1 MGDDSDD
8 GSSSTGANV
17 AITRRTSDGRVS
29 GPFAAAVSD
38 IGDVEMDDDEER
50 EYITTDIG
58 SMIAELEGATAAADA
73 AGGRADEGGA
83 DFGGGG
89 DPATRGRARLQRRQ
103 TAEKISTESLLRELD
118 EGDEGVHE
126 VSHF

>member
-1 MGDDSDD
+1 
-8 GSSSTGANV
+8 
-17 AITRRTSDGRVS
+17 
-29 GPFAAAVSD
+29 
-38 IGDVEMDDDEER
+38 
-50 EYITTDIG
+50 
-58 SMIAELEGATAAADA
+58 
-73 AGGRADEGGA
+73 DEGGA

-126 VSHF
+126 STGEHSQAAAASNVGTPKSAAGKRKKKRRNSSRRLTADFS